1 MATYNNGRH
10 CDMKLGYEGGEREEL
25 GCREEEEEEEKKKG
39 KKNENE
45 KARKKRVV
53 VGVIGYES

>member
-45 KARKKRVV
+45 KARKKR
-53 VGVIGYES
+53 EWWWE

>member
-1 MATYNNGRH
+1 
-10 CDMKLGYEGGEREEL
+10 MKLGYEGGEREEL

-45 KARKKRVV
+45 KARKKREWWWEWLGMKVE
-53 VGVIGYES
+53 IGQ